1 MSRKGGQ
8 GRCGD
13 GECREV
19 REEEKWKKGQC
30 GGGGYE
36 GRRKK
41 EDMGV
46 ESARREEEYEQYLL
60 IGYKTKSVND
70 CGYIS
75 SFHKQ
80 FLCVRDQHF
89 SYTKIMHHTDN

>member
-8 GRCGD
+8 GRCRD

-19 REEEKWKKGQC
+19 RGEKWKKGQC

-46 ESARREEEYEQYLL
+46 GSARREEEYEQYLL
-60 IGYKTKSVND
+60 IGHKIKSVSD
-70 CGYIS
+70 RDYIS

-80 FLCVRDQHF
+80 FLCV
-89 SYTKIMHHTDN
+89 